1 MRKLKKNGFTLVEIL
16 GSVLLMTVVIVPF
29 ITFAANNLTVGMDIE
44 RKTRSNLLAEAEI
57 EKIKNT
63 LSKSF
68 ETDFTAWS
76 SDLGDSYLVSRTST
90 DVSDTD
96 TLKIIGVS
104 VGYDDDKNGSLSA
117 DEIMTTLVTQYA
129 KRN

>member
-16 GSVLLMTVVIVPF
+16 ASVMVMTVVIVPF
-29 ITFAANNLTVGMDIE
+29 ITFAANNFTVGMEIE
-44 RKTRSNLLAEAEI
+44 RKTRSNLLAEAEM

-76 SDLGDSYLVSRTST
+76 SDLGNSYLVTRTST
-90 DVSDTD
+90 DVSE
-96 TLKIIGVS
+96 TLKRIGVS
-104 VGYDDDKNGSLSA
+104 VGYDDDKNGSLGT
-117 DEIMTTLVTQYA
+117 DEIMIDLVTQYA

>member
-16 GSVLLMTVVIVPF
+16 GSVLVMTVVIVPF
-29 ITFAANNLTVGMDIE
+29 ITFAANNFTVGMQIE
-44 RKTRSNLLAEAEI
+44 RKTRSNLLAEAEM

-68 ETDFTAWS
+68 DTVFTAWPG
-76 SDLGDSYLVSRTST
+76 DLGDSYLITRTST
-90 DVSDTD
+90 DVSA
-96 TLKIIGVS
+96 TLKRIGVS
-104 VGYDDDKNGSLSA
+104 VGYDDNQNGSLGT
-117 DEIMTTLVTQYA
+117 DEIMIDLVTQYA

>member
-1 MRKLKKNGFTLVEIL
+1 MRKLKKNGFTLIEIL
-16 GSVLLMTVVIVPF
+16 ASVLLMTVVIVPF

-68 ETDFTAWS
+68 DTVFTAWP
-76 SDLGDSYLVSRTST
+76 SDLGNNYLASRTST
-90 DVSDTD
+90 DVSD

-104 VGYDDDKNGSLSA
+104 VGYDDNKDGSLSA

>member
-16 GSVLLMTVVIVPF
+16 GSVLVMTVVIVPF
-29 ITFAANNLTVGMDIE
+29 ITFSANNFTVGVDIE
-44 RKTRSNLLAEAEI
+44 RKTRSSLLAEAEI

-68 ETDFTAWS
+68 ETVFTAWPT
-76 SDLGDSYLVSRTST
+76 DLGDSFLVTRTST
-90 DVSDTD
+90 DVSDT
-96 TLKIIGVS
+96 LKRIGVS
-104 VGYDDDKNGSLSA
+104 VGYDDNKNGSLGT
-117 DEIMTTLVTQYA
+117 DEIMTELVTQYA

>member
-1 MRKLKKNGFTLVEIL
+1 MRKLKKNGFTLVEII
-16 GSVLLMTVVIVPF
+16 GSVLVMTVVIVPF
-29 ITFAANNLTVGMDIE
+29 ITFAANNFTVGMEIE

-68 ETDFTAWS
+68 ETAFTAWS
-76 SDLGDSYLVSRTST
+76 SDLGDSYLVTRTST
-90 DVSDTD
+90 DVSDT
-96 TLKIIGVS
+96 LKIIDVS
-104 VGYDDDKNGSLSA
+104 VGYDDDENGSLGA
-117 DEIMTTLVTQYA
+117 DEIMSTFVTQYA

>member
-16 GSVLLMTVVIVPF
+16 ASVLVMTVVIVPF
-29 ITFAANNLTVGMDIE
+29 ITFAANNFTVGMEIE
-44 RKTRSNLLAEAEI
+44 RKTRSNLLAEAEM

-76 SDLGDSYLVSRTST
+76 SDLGNSYLVTRTST
-90 DVSDTD
+90 DVSE
-96 TLKIIGVS
+96 TLKRIGVS
-104 VGYDDDKNGSLSA
+104 VGYDDDKNGSLGTN
-117 DEIMTTLVTQYA
+117 EIMIDLVTQYA